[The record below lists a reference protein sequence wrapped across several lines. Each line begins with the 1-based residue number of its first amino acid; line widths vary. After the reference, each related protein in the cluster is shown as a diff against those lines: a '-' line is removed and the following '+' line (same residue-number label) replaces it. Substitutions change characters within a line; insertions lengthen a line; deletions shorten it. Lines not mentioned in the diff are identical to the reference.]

1 MPEIAIKR
9 VYEESS
15 PYDGYRV
22 LVDRLWP
29 RGISKEAAQIDEWN
43 KDLAP
48 STELRKWFGHD
59 PARWDEFSAKYMQEL
74 KANGFGNE
82 FLQRLGKEEKNN
94 AGLRSQRPQ
103 ALPSTGSSRIFNIAV
118 SLCGTKR
125 GLPQH
130 ISLFS
135 PTVTDFDLRLRLW
148 YP

>member
-9 VYEESS
+9 VYEEPS

-48 STELRKWFGHD
+48 STDLRKWFGHD

-82 FLQRLGKEEKNN
+82 FLQRLGKEEKITLVYAAKDPKHCHPLVLLTSSMRHLFKLYTKNY
-94 AGLRSQRPQ
+94 LQT
-103 ALPSTGSSRIFNIAV
+103 ALLLTYAFLLLA
-118 SLCGTKR
+118 
-125 GLPQH
+125 
-130 ISLFS
+130 
-135 PTVTDFDLRLRLW
+135 
-148 YP
+148 

>member
-1 MPEIAIKR
+1 MGKKSGCLSTIGRLICFTAKQMQSKLHITMPEIAIKR

-48 STELRKWFGHD
+48 STDLRKWFGHD

-82 FLQRLGKEEKNN
+82 FLQRLGKEEKITLVY
-94 AGLRSQRPQ
+94 AAKDPKHCHPLV
-103 ALPSTGSSRIFNIAV
+103 LHEY
-118 SLCGTKR
+118 L
-125 GLPQH
+125 
-130 ISLFS
+130 ISL
-135 PTVTDFDLRLRLW
+135 
-148 YP
+148 